1 MDIMANKKILI
12 ASHSGLFCG
21 SFVRN
26 TITSFE
32 AALANGADMI
42 ETDIARTLDGQL
54 VLFHEGF
61 EKQLLRSDKKIAE
74 MTYDELKQ
82 LPLWHTHAYESPYHV
97 EKLDDL
103 LEHFKNRCVINLD
116 KTWTKMSQ
124 VAETLRKHNMADQVI
139 IKTAI
144 KPELLEEAQQYASHV
159 PFMALVKE
167 YEQMELLDKY
177 NLNLQALEVI
187 FPTLE
192 DKLALPETIKEFHDR
207 GLLLWVNAIVY
218 NYKKELSGGLT
229 DDISLLKG
237 GEYGWGKLVD
247 MGFDIIQTDFTYEL
261 ADFLKNRK

>member
-1 MDIMANKKILI
+1 MDKKIII

-21 SFVRN
+21 PFVRN

-32 AALANGADMI
+32 AALAMDADMI

-61 EKQLLRSDKKIAE
+61 EKQLLRTDKKIAE
-74 MTYDELKQ
+74 MTYEELKQ

-103 LEHFKNRCVINLD
+103 LEHFKDRCVINLD
-116 KTWTKMSQ
+116 KTWTKTEQ
-124 VAETLRKHNMADQVI
+124 VVETLRRHNMEDQVI

-144 KPELLEEAQQYASHV
+144 KPELLEEAQTYASKI
-159 PFMALVKE
+159 PFMAVVKDYSQLE
-167 YEQMELLDKY
+167 TLEKY
-177 NLNLQALEVI
+177 GLNLHALELI
-187 FPTLE
+187 FPTTD
-192 DKLALPETIKEFHDR
+192 DKLVLPETIKAFHDK

-218 NYKKELSGGLT
+218 NYKIELSGGLT
-229 DDISLLKG
+229 DEISLLKG

-261 ADFLKNRK
+261 SSFLKNRK